1 MDLWIFSAR
10 NNWVRAC
17 KCLFGILFTWKSNNS
32 NFPPCHTDDDIGK
45 HNESD
50 VQILEPQISI
60 LNLDEYEETN
70 VSSPAADNSELLAPV
85 KIKQEPKYEGYED
98 DEDDGFEEVG
108 TFEADPVDILEE
120 ASGE

>member
-1 MDLWIFSAR
+1 MKYF
-10 NNWVRAC
+10 
-17 KCLFGILFTWKSNNS
+17 LFTI
-32 NFPPCHTDDDIGK
+32 DDDAGK
-45 HNESD
+45 NNESD

-70 VSSPAADNSELLAPV
+70 VSSNPLDESQLLPV

-108 TFEADPVDILEE
+108 TFEADPTEIYDE
-120 ASGE
+120 ASGMSYFHYFVHLLFDC

>member
-1 MDLWIFSAR
+1 MNR
-10 NNWVRAC
+10 N
-17 KCLFGILFTWKSNNS
+17 
-32 NFPPCHTDDDIGK
+32 
-45 HNESD
+45 NESD

-70 VSSPAADNSELLAPV
+70 TSSNTLDQSDLLPIV

-108 TFEADPVDILEE
+108 TFEGDPAEILEE
-120 ASGE
+120 ASGMNTHIFFLN

>member
-1 MDLWIFSAR
+1 MIDEAGR
-10 NNWVRAC
+10 
-17 KCLFGILFTWKSNNS
+17 
-32 NFPPCHTDDDIGK
+32 

-70 VSSPAADNSELLAPV
+70 ASSSNALDESQLLPV

-98 DEDDGFEEVG
+98 DEDDGFVEVG
-108 TFEADPVDILEE
+108 TNFEADPTEISEE
-120 ASGE
+120 ASGTKLYIFN

>member
-1 MDLWIFSAR
+1 M
-10 NNWVRAC
+10 
-17 KCLFGILFTWKSNNS
+17 
-32 NFPPCHTDDDIGK
+32 GK
-45 HNESD
+45 NNESD

-70 VSSPAADNSELLAPV
+70 GSSNTLDESQLAVV

-108 TFEADPVDILEE
+108 TFEADAAEIFEE
-120 ASGE
+120 ASGMNHLC